1 MVAASL
7 PQSTARSAAPLVPP
21 LVLPMH
27 SVALLV
33 SRLSSGRTAQI
44 WPSALCAGSLHV
56 SRPHHDP
63 LPQQRGSNGW
73 MWTTGKNYVGSA
85 RRKKSP
91 TAMRKTTRSDARVH
105 YERVVCTPAAVAA
118 QNPTL
123 LLRVA
128 RIAWSQRRGIH
139 VRSLLRFQ
147 SDRRSS
153 SSRTIS
159 FILKPSF
166 LFLEYIRFGSGR
178 VCHVLIT
185 LFFWPEAHGPD
196 NALLVPILTIFYD
209 LR

>member
-1 MVAASL
+1 
-7 PQSTARSAAPLVPP
+7 
-21 LVLPMH
+21 
-27 SVALLV
+27 
-33 SRLSSGRTAQI
+33 
-44 WPSALCAGSLHV
+44 
-56 SRPHHDP
+56 
-63 LPQQRGSNGW
+63 
-73 MWTTGKNYVGSA
+73 
-85 RRKKSP
+85 
-91 TAMRKTTRSDARVH
+91 MRKTTRSDARVH